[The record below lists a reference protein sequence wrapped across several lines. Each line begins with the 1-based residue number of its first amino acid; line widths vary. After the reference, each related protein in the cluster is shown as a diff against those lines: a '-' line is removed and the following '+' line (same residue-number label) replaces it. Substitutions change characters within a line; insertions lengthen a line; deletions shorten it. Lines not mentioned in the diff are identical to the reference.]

1 MCSVVWMQC
10 GSITCRNVTYQ
21 WFAEMLIFGT
31 KSPKWRKWP
40 QLCVSLHLKLT
51 LHIRGRIFRLLW
63 SSDIHSC
70 TSWHVWSLRHGD
82 VVTPGNLRHQP
93 DKNST
98 QWIWMVCQFS
108 RHTNVGT
115 VKSVCCRSPCGVVV
129 VVVVVT
135 LVLNLLIRFREQA
148 SEGRQ
153 TEDVRTE
160 RRLVVSGTSRWSRHV
175 AVDAVTFKDQGEK

>member
-1 MCSVVWMQC
+1 MQC
-10 GSITCRNVTYQ
+10 GSITCRNVTHQ

-40 QLCVSLHLKLT
+40 QLCVSLHLNLT

-70 TSWHVWSLRHGD
+70 TSWHVRSLRHGD
-82 VVTPGNLRHQP
+82 VVTPGNLRQQP

-98 QWIWMVCQFS
+98 QWIWMMCQFS

-115 VKSVCCRSPCGVVV
+115 VKSVCCRSPRGVVV
-129 VVVVVT
+129 VVVVV
-135 LVLNLLIRFREQA
+135 NLLIRFREQA
-148 SEGRQ
+148 SYSKDCPLKGDKQRMYVLK
-153 TEDVRTE
+153 DA
-160 RRLVVSGTSRWSRHV
+160 WSYQEQ
-175 AVDAVTFKDQGEK
+175 AGEADM

>member
-1 MCSVVWMQC
+1 MQC

-21 WFAEMLIFGT
+21 WFAECWSLER

-40 QLCVSLHLKLT
+40 QLCVSLHLNLT

-70 TSWHVWSLRHGD
+70 TSWHVRSLRHGD

-108 RHTNVGT
+108 SNTNVGT